1 MLWSITLCESV
12 VGNEAPKEHSGSA
25 AEGLMTP
32 YHELPELLE
41 TSLSMS
47 AGQVCGDEI
56 VSMADLSAGDT

>member
-1 MLWSITLCESV
+1 MREVIAVDSQA
-12 VGNEAPKEHSGSA
+12 APKGHSGSA

-56 VSMADLSAGDT
+56 VSMAALSAGDT